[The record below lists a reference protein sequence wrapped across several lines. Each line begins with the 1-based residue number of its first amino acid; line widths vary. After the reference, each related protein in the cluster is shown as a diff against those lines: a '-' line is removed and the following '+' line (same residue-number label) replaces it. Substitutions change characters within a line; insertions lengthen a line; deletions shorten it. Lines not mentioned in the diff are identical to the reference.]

1 MGWFSK
7 EKPTRD
13 AALFLTEFPSW
24 AAIHSAKLV
33 GELETEDNTGWTDVL
48 KDSSANSR
56 MTNCFI
62 GAHAFYL
69 SQRPE
74 GAIVTALFGEN
85 VLKDSLQALP
95 EKAKVFVAL
104 AYGLFEKDQLNGK
117 GSLHSS
123 LEDFYKIKIDPLD
136 AYVAFVIDKE
146 VNDSEEFSFRLGGL
160 LPILNRLQVEQ
171 LDWLK
176 EMTGK
181 WGKAKA

>member
-7 EKPTRD
+7 PKQTKD
-13 AALFLTEFPSW
+13 ATLFLTEFPSY

-33 GELETEDNTGWTDVL
+33 NELEIEDNTGWPEVL
-48 KDSSANSR
+48 KDGTTKSKLTS
-56 MTNCFI
+56 CFI
-62 GAHAFYL
+62 GAHTFYL

-85 VLKDSLQALP
+85 VLKDSLTALP

-104 AYGLFEKDQLNGK
+104 TYGLFEKDHLNGK
-117 GSLHSS
+117 GGLPSS
-123 LEDFYKIKIDPLD
+123 LGDFYKIKIDPLD
-136 AYVAFVIDKE
+136 AYVAFVTDKE

-171 LDWLK
+171 LQWLK
-176 EMTGK
+176 EMTDK